1 MLAVPEAARRVQ
13 RDPETI
19 RRWIRSG
26 KLVARK
32 VGTQYMIDEDDLD
45 ACVRGVFSSSPPSG
59 AGRAHAL
66 HESGAPY
73 IAGDVPQEDK
83 VLTVPEAARRARR
96 NPETVRRWIREGK
109 LPATRVG
116 TQFVLDE
123 RDLAVFLGEP
133 EDTVPLPDAWRRTF
147 WGGPMPD
154 VVGAVRRSRQEH

>member
-26 KLVARK
+26 KLAARK
-32 VGTQYMIDEDDLD
+32 VGTQYMIDGDDLD
-45 ACVRGVFSSSPPSG
+45 AYVRGVFSSSPPSG
-59 AGRAHAL
+59 AGRAQAL

-116 TQFVLDE
+116 TQLVLDE
-123 RDLAVFLGEP
+123 RDLAAFLGEP